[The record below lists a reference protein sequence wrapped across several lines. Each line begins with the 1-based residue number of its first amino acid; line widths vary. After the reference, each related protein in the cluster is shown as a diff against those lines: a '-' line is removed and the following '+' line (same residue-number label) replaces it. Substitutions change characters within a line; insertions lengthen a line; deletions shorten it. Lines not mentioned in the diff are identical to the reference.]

1 MRLDLIFNRIQ
12 RLIAEHSGSDGK
24 IKFLRK
30 QGVIIGNNCHLE
42 TMSFSTEP
50 YLVELGDH
58 VAIANGTVLVTHDGG
73 ISCFRDEFPGDD
85 IFGKI
90 IIGNNVHIGV
100 NCTILPN
107 TIIGDNC
114 IVGAGSVLRGRFP
127 GESVIVGNPA
137 KVIMSVQAQKFLFKV
152 NPNRLHTEEM
162 TDPEKKPIVIKHFAS
177 KSIIAET
184 TERSIHTVSDNQ

>member
-1 MRLDLIFNRIQ
+1 MNLKRIVNRIQ
-12 RLIAEHSGSDGK
+12 RFVAEHSGSDQK
-24 IKFLRK
+24 IRYLRK
-30 QGVIIGNNCHLE
+30 QGVVIGSGCHLE

-85 IFGKI
+85 VFGKI
-90 IIGNNVHIGV
+90 VIGNNVHIGV

-107 TIIGDNC
+107 TEIGDNC

-127 GESVIVGNPA
+127 AESVIVGNPA
-137 KVIMSVQAQKFLFKV
+137 KVIMSIQTQKFLFRV

-162 TDPEKKPIVIKHFAS
+162 SDPAKKPIVLKHFTTK
-177 KSIIAET
+177 KS
-184 TERSIHTVSDNQ
+184 

>member
-90 IIGNNVHIGV
+90 I
-100 NCTILPN
+100 
-107 TIIGDNC
+107 
-114 IVGAGSVLRGRFP
+114 
-127 GESVIVGNPA
+127 
-137 KVIMSVQAQKFLFKV
+137 
-152 NPNRLHTEEM
+152 
-162 TDPEKKPIVIKHFAS
+162 
-177 KSIIAET
+177 
-184 TERSIHTVSDNQ
+184 

>member
-1 MRLDLIFNRIQ
+1 MRIDQIFNRIQ
-12 RLIAEHSGSDGK
+12 RIIAEHSSSDQK
-24 IKFLRK
+24 IKYLRK
-30 QGVIIGNNCHLE
+30 QGVFIGNNCHLE

-50 YLVELGDH
+50 YLVEMGDH

-90 IIGNNVHIGV
+90 LIGNNVHIGV

-137 KVIMSVQAQKFLFKV
+137 KVIMSIQTQKFLFKV

-162 TDPEKKPIVIKHFAS
+162 TDPGKRPIVIDHFAS
-177 KSIIAET
+177 
-184 TERSIHTVSDNQ
+184 RSIL

>member
-1 MRLDLIFNRIQ
+1 MRLDLIFYRIQ
-12 RLIAEHSGSDGK
+12 RFIAEHSGSDGK

-30 QGVIIGNNCHLE
+30 QGVIIGKNCHLE

-90 IIGNNVHIGV
+90 TIGNNVHIGV

-107 TIIGDNC
+107 TTIGDNC
-114 IVGAGSVLRGRFP
+114 IVGAGSVLRGRYP

-137 KVIMSVQAQKFLFKV
+137 KVLMSIQAQKFLFKV
-152 NPNRLHTEEM
+152 NPNRLPTEKL
-162 TDPEKKPIVIKHFAS
+162 TDPEKKPIVLKHFAS
-177 KSIIAET
+177 GSMAQET
-184 TERSIHTVSDNQ
+184 GKPSNPVKTDIV